1 MSNGTPFVVPSLIK
15 ENYDNWCIRMKA
27 LLGSYEAWDP
37 VENDVD
43 ENGDNVRWA
52 TSIAGGKR
60 WPLEAMLKGSN
71 DRWKWRKRWWSLVAV
86 SLAHTHQSS
95 ENLPNSS
102 HNFSSLAFSIQL
114 LLSRPLASVSL
125 AIAALVSAQGQLT
138 YDSTSSSASARQL
151 KWFNIGEGCLV
162 FEGLL
167 EFYQASA
174 DGSISAAVK
183 INREDADIAINWAD
197 RLHHA
202 KKCEA
207 SDFCYVNDIVLD
219 ILELLKYHRV
229 SRLYISF
236 YYSSIIDFVLASLKA
251 ISFILC
257 SHRSSI
263 DMRTFSQGSDELFVS
278 LVVAPD
284 I

>member
-1 MSNGTPFVVPSLIK
+1 M
-15 ENYDNWCIRMKA
+15 
-27 LLGSYEAWDP
+27 
-37 VENDVD
+37 
-43 ENGDNVRWA
+43 
-52 TSIAGGKR
+52 
-60 WPLEAMLKGSN
+60 
-71 DRWKWRKRWWSLVAV
+71 V
-86 SLAHTHQSS
+86 SLARTHQSS
-95 ENLPNSS
+95 ENLPNPS

-114 LLSRPLASVSL
+114 LLSRPLASVSP
-125 AIAALVSAQGQLT
+125 ATAALVSVQGKLT

-162 FEGLL
+162 FEGLF
-167 EFYQASA
+167 EFYQASV
-174 DGSISAAVK
+174 DGSIGATVK
-183 INREDADIAINWAD
+183 INRKDADIAINWAGG
-197 RLHHA
+197 LHHT

-219 ILELLKYHRV
+219 ILEFLKYHRV

-236 YYSSIIDFVLASLKA
+236 CYSSIIDFVLASLKA

-263 DMRTFSQGSDELFVS
+263 DMRTFSQGDDELFVS

-284 I
+284 ICGKNGFIGVAYLTIGSLCIFLVVAFMVLYLLKPGTLGDPSYLSWNTNPDGH